1 MDYTILGRTG
11 LKVSVAGLGCGG
23 PSRLGQRQHKTER
36 ESVLLVRQ
44 ALDMGV
50 NLIDT
55 AESYGTEPIVG
66 RALEGIP
73 RDRVVLSGKKT
84 LPPSS
89 SPDPAVELRKSLEK
103 SLRQLRTDYID
114 VYHCHGVEPEQ
125 YGYVVDKLVPPLMK
139 LRQQGKFRFLGITEA
154 FVPDPR
160 HVMLRRALDDD
171 WWDVVMVGFNMLN
184 QTARTEVFPKAQE
197 RNVGVLNMFAVRK
210 ALSRPAHLRK
220 IIAGLKQQRI
230 IDADACDDEDPLGF
244 VLQSRDV
251 SSLPEAAYRFCRH
264 EPGIHVVLTGTGSSD
279 HLKANLQNLSKPP
292 LDDSIQ
298 SRLRDIFAHVDSVS
312 GG

>member
-44 ALDMGV
+44 ALDMGI

-66 RALEGIP
+66 RALDGIP
-73 RDRVVLSGKKT
+73 RDRVILSAKKT

-103 SLRQLRTDYID
+103 SLRQLGTDYID
-114 VYHCHGVEPEQ
+114 VYHLHGVEPDE
-125 YGYVVDKLVPPLMK
+125 YRYVVDKLVPPLMK
-139 LRQQGKFRFLGITEA
+139 IRQEGKFRFLGITEA

-184 QTARTEVFPKAQE
+184 QTARTEVFPKTRR

-210 ALSRPAHLRK
+210 ALSQPAYLRK
-220 IIAGLKQQRI
+220 VIAGLKHRRI

-244 VLQSRDV
+244 VLQSRDI

-264 EPGIHVVLTGTGSSD
+264 EPGVHVVLTGTGNPD
-279 HLKANLQNLSKPP
+279 HLKANLENLSKPP
-292 LDDSIQ
+292 LDDSLQ
-298 SRLRDIFAHVDSVS
+298 GRLRDVFAHVDSIS

>member
-36 ESVLLVRQ
+36 ESLLLVRQ
-44 ALDMGV
+44 ALDLGV

-73 RDRVVLSGKKT
+73 RDQVVLSAKKT
-84 LPPSS
+84 VPPSS
-89 SPDPAVELRKSLEK
+89 HPDPAVELQNSLEK
-103 SLRQLRTDYID
+103 SLGQLGTDYID
-114 VYHCHGVEPEQ
+114 VYHLHGVEPDE
-125 YGYVVDKLVPPLMK
+125 YRYVVDKLVPPLMK
-139 LRQQGKFRFLGITEA
+139 LRQEGKFRFLGITEA

-160 HVMLRRALDDD
+160 HVMLRRALDND

-184 QTARTEVFPKAQE
+184 QSARMEVFPKTQE
-197 RNVGVLNMFAVRK
+197 RNVGVLNMFAVRR
-210 ALSRPAHLRK
+210 ALSQPAHL
-220 IIAGLKQQRI
+220 INVIAELKQRKT
-230 IDADACDDEDPLGF
+230 IDADACGDEDPLGF
-244 VLQSRDV
+244 VLKSGDV
-251 SSLPEAAYRFCRH
+251 SSLPEAAYRYCRH
-264 EPGIHVVLTGTGSSD
+264 EPGVHVVLTGTGSPD
-279 HLKANLQNLSKPP
+279 HLKANLKSLSKPP